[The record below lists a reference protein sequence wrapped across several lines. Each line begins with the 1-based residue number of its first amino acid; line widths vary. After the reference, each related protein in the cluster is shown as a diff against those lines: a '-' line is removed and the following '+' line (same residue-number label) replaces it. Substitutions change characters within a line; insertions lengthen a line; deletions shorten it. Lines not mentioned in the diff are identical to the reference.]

1 MRGDFTLRHGLP
13 DALREQAVALYW
25 QAFGPKLGRVMGPEA
40 KALRYLSRVMR
51 LENCIGAL
59 DGQGR
64 LLGLAGYKTDHA
76 SFAGGTMDDLSSIY
90 GQTGSL
96 WRGMLLRGLT
106 DETEGDGFLL
116 DGLCVADGARG
127 WGVGTALLS
136 AVCDEARRRGYS
148 AVRLDVVEGNDR
160 ARALYERAGF
170 VLDRT
175 TRLGALRHV
184 FGFAAAH
191 VMVRQIAP

>member
-1 MRGDFTLRHGLP
+1 MTAAFTLNHGLP
-13 DALREQAVALYW
+13 ADMRDQAVALYW
-25 QAFGPKLGRVMGPEA
+25 QAFGPKLGRVMGPED

-51 LENCIGAL
+51 LENGIGAL

-64 LLGLAGYKTDHA
+64 LLGLAGFKTDQG
-76 SFAGGTMDDLSSIY
+76 SFAGGTMADLAEVY

-96 WRGMLLRGLT
+96 WRGMLLRTLS
-106 DETEGDGFLL
+106 DESDPEMFLL

-127 WGVGTALLS
+127 QGVGTALVN
-136 AVCDEARRRGYS
+136 AICDEARRRGYH
-148 AVRLDVVEGNDR
+148 AVRLDVIEGNDR

-170 VLDRT
+170 LLDRT
-175 TRLGALRHV
+175 ARIGALRHV

-191 VMVRQIAP
+191 VMVRRL

>member
-1 MRGDFTLRHGLP
+1 MSGTFTLQHGLP
-13 DALREQAVALYW
+13 AHLRGEAVALYW
-25 QAFGPKLGRVMGPEA
+25 QAFGSKLGRVMGPEA

-51 LENCIGAL
+51 LENCIAAL

-64 LLGLAGYKTDHA
+64 VLGLAGFKTDQG
-76 SFAGGTMDDLSSIY
+76 SFAGGTMADLTDVY
-90 GQTGSL
+90 GTTGSL
-96 WRGMLLRGLT
+96 WRGMLLRALS
-106 DETEGDGFLL
+106 DDAEADRFLL
-116 DGLCVADGARG
+116 DGLCVADWARG
-127 WGVGTALLS
+127 QGVGTALL
-136 AVCDEARRRGYS
+136 AAICQEARLRGYP

-175 TRLGALRHV
+175 ARLGALRHV

-191 VMVRQIAP
+191 VMVRAV

>member
-1 MRGDFTLRHGLP
+1 MSTFSLHHGLP
-13 DALREQAVALYW
+13 SEVREQAVALYW
-25 QAFGPKLGRVMGPEA
+25 QAFGPKLGRVMGPED

-51 LENCIGAL
+51 LENGIGAL

-64 LLGLAGYKTDHA
+64 LLGLAGFKTEQG
-76 SFAGGTMDDLSSIY
+76 SFAGGTMTDLSEVY

-96 WRGMLLRGLT
+96 WRGMLLRTLS
-106 DETEGDGFLL
+106 DESDPEMFLL
-116 DGLCVADGARG
+116 DGLCVADGAQG
-127 WGVGTALLS
+127 QGIGTALLT
-136 AVCDEARRRGYS
+136 AICDEARRRGYTT
-148 AVRLDVVEGNDR
+148 VRLDVIEGNDR

-175 TRLGALRHV
+175 ARIGALRHV

-191 VMVRQIAP
+191 VMVRRL

>member
-1 MRGDFTLRHGLP
+1 MNSFTLHHGLP
-13 DALREQAVALYW
+13 ASLRDQAVALYW

-51 LENCIGAL
+51 LENCIGAV
-59 DGQGR
+59 DGQGQ
-64 LLGLAGYKTDHA
+64 LLGLAGFKTEQG
-76 SFAGGTMDDLSSIY
+76 SFAGGTMTDLSDIY

-96 WRGMLLRGLT
+96 WRGMLLRGLS
-106 DETEGDGFLL
+106 DETDAEMFLL

-127 WGVGTALLS
+127 QGVGTALLN
-136 AVCDEARRRGYS
+136 AICLEARDRGYT
-148 AVRLDVVEGNDR
+148 AVRLDVIEGNDR

-175 TRLGALRHV
+175 ARIGALRHV

-191 VMVRQIAP
+191 VMVRRV

>member
-1 MRGDFTLRHGLP
+1 MTTFTLHHGLP
-13 DALREQAVALYW
+13 TDVREEAVALYW
-25 QAFGPKLGRVMGPEA
+25 QAFGPKLGRVMGPED

-51 LENCIGAL
+51 LENGIGAL

-64 LLGLAGYKTDHA
+64 LLGLAGFKTEQG
-76 SFAGGTMDDLSSIY
+76 SFAGGTMTDLTEVY

-96 WRGMLLRGLT
+96 WRGMLLRTLS
-106 DETEGDGFLL
+106 DESDPEMFLL
-116 DGLCVADGARG
+116 DGLCVADGAQG
-127 WGVGTALLS
+127 QGIGTALLT
-136 AVCDEARRRGYS
+136 AICDEARNRGYT
-148 AVRLDVVEGNDR
+148 AVRLDVIEGNDR

-175 TRLGALRHV
+175 ARIGALRHV

-191 VMVRQIAP
+191 VMVRRV